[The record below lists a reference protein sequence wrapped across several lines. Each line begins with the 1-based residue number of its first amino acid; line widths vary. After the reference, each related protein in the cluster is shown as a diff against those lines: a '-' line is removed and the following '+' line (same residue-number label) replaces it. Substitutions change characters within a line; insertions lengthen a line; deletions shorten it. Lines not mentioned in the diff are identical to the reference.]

1 MQLSVTFRHMEAS
14 EAVRQYARE
23 KVERIKKY
31 FPDPIFAH
39 VVVGTERGYQHA
51 CDVHIQLHN
60 GLAIKGH
67 ETTEDMYSSIDL
79 VMAKIERQVRRYK
92 DKIRHHKA
100 REGLSE
106 MSVQHHTLES
116 DGANGE
122 SAGATSEPATAPV
135 PQARITKT
143 DKFVAQVLHLDE
155 ALMQM
160 DLAHQTFLVFRHHD
174 TGQTC
179 VVYKRED
186 GNYGLIETQAA
197 S

>member
-23 KVERIKKY
+23 KVEKIKKY

-51 CDVHIQLHN
+51 VDVHIQLHN

-92 DKIRHHKA
+92 EKIRHHKA

-106 MSVQHHTLES
+106 MSVLYHVLEHEAA
-116 DGANGE
+116 GENGVAQAAN
-122 SAGATSEPATAPV
+122 APAV
-135 PQARITKT
+135 PSQQSKITKT
-143 DKFVAQVLHLDE
+143 DKVAAQMLHVDE
-155 ALMQM
+155 AVMQL
-160 DLAHQTFLVFRHHD
+160 DLLHQAFLVFKNHE
-174 TGQTC
+174 TGQIN
-179 VVYKRED
+179 VVYRRED
-186 GNYGLIETQAA
+186 GNYGLIETQTA

>member
-23 KVERIKKY
+23 KVEKIKKY

-51 CDVHIQLHN
+51 VDVHIQLHN
-60 GLAIKGH
+60 GIAIKGH

-79 VMAKIERQVRRYK
+79 VMAKIERQVRRHK

-106 MSVQHHTLES
+106 MSVVEHMLES
-116 DGANGE
+116 DGANGAAQVANE
-122 SAGATSEPATAPV
+122 QAAPAR
-135 PQARITKT
+135 QSKITKT
-143 DKFVAQVLHLDE
+143 DSYAAQSLHVDE
-155 ALMQM
+155 AVMQL
-160 DLAHQTFLVFRHHD
+160 DLLHQNFLVFKNPA
-174 TGQTC
+174 TGQIS
-179 VVYKRED
+179 VVYRRED
-186 GNYGLIETQAA
+186 GNYGLIETQTA

>member
-23 KVERIKKY
+23 KVEKIKKY

-39 VVVGTERGYQHA
+39 VVVGTARGYQHA
-51 CDVHIQLHN
+51 VDVHIQLHN
-60 GLAIKGH
+60 GLAIKGS

-79 VMAKIERQVRRYK
+79 VMAKIERQVRRHK

-106 MSVQHHTLES
+106 MSVHEHVLES
-116 DGANGE
+116 DGQNGTHAANE
-122 SAGATSEPATAPV
+122 QAPPV
-135 PQARITKT
+135 QKAKITKT
-143 DKFVAQVLHLDE
+143 DSYAAQALHVDE
-155 ALMQM
+155 AVMQL
-160 DLAHQTFLVFRHHD
+160 DLLHQNFLVFKNPD
-174 TGQTC
+174 TGTIN
-179 VVYKRED
+179 VVYRRED
-186 GNYGLIETQAA
+186 GNYGLIETQPAA

>member
-23 KVERIKKY
+23 KVEKIKKY

-51 CDVHIQLHN
+51 VDVHIQLHN

-106 MSVQHHTLES
+106 MSVLYHVLEQEGRA
-116 DGANGE
+116 DGVGQPANE
-122 SAGATSEPATAPV
+122 QIPIRPAK
-135 PQARITKT
+135 ITKT
-143 DKFVAQVLHLDE
+143 DKYAAQALHVDE
-155 ALMQM
+155 AVMQLDLM
-160 DLAHQTFLVFRHHD
+160 HQNFLVFRNHD
-174 TGQTC
+174 TGHIS
-179 VVYKRED
+179 VVYRRED
-186 GNYGLIETQAA
+186 GNFGLIETQTA

>member
-23 KVERIKKY
+23 KVEKIKKY

-51 CDVHIQLHN
+51 VDVHIQLHN
-60 GLAIKGH
+60 GIAIKGH

-79 VMAKIERQVRRYK
+79 VMAKIERQVRRHK

-106 MSVQHHTLES
+106 MSVMEHVLES
-116 DGANGE
+116 DGEHGAAEAANE
-122 SAGATSEPATAPV
+122 QTAPA
-135 PQARITKT
+135 QKAKITKT
-143 DKFVAQVLHLDE
+143 DTYVTQALHVDE
-155 ALMQM
+155 AVMQL
-160 DLAHQTFLVFRHHD
+160 DLLHQNFLVFKNPD
-174 TGQTC
+174 TGLIN
-179 VVYKRED
+179 VVYRRED
-186 GNYGLIETQAA
+186 GNYGLIETQPP

>member
-23 KVERIKKY
+23 KVEKIKKY

-60 GLAIKGH
+60 GLLITCR

-106 MSVQHHTLES
+106 MSLHHHTIES

-122 SAGATSEPATAPV
+122 AAATAEPATAPV
-135 PQARITKT
+135 LKARITKT
-143 DKFVAQVLHLDE
+143 DKYAAQVLHLDE

-160 DLAHQTFLVFRHHD
+160 DLAHQSFLVFRHHD

-186 GNYGLIETQAA
+186 GNYGLIETQPA